1 MKAKTIIISLV
12 AVATLALNGFAYF
25 KYIRPQG
32 NDKATGIVTKTENN
46 ANDES
51 LNFDSVKQSLQTAG
65 KWVKVTKKDIDPNY
79 INDVNS
85 DGNSN
90 AEDNNI
96 NVSDDQSMAA
106 GQSDSSDE
114 YMYSDPNNNQDENM
128 TVDPNSDQEQVLS
141 DESDNGAE
149 NNDVDIDVNVNYVW
163 VPDANT
169 QEDFNPYTN
178 GSWQWSDGGW
188 VWVSNYGWDATYHY
202 GRWWYSDEYGW
213 VWSPGSVWAP
223 SWVDWC
229 SSGGYYGWH
238 PISPREHHNHGWHGW
253 HGGYS
258 GGSNGHH
265 QHETIDP
272 HWTFVPK
279 KDFAGTITRGNV
291 VNNVRTKSLLTGSN
305 TGSTSIPKL
314 NGDGVKFLGQ
324 GPNVNEV
331 KGVKV
336 TTIQKPVTVGVKSPK
351 TIDVTKTPVKTKNT
365 EITNGVKITP
375 PIDKTKNVT
384 TIDKT
389 KNVTITKGNTNDGTK
404 IKNVNTIDNTKNVV
418 KTKQVGNTTGTI
430 DKTKNVT
437 TPKVTTT
444 NVTPKNTNETK
455 VTSTPKVTS
464 TSRVQNT
471 SKTEFKTQQPEVKN
485 TTTNTYVAPKPY
497 VAPKTYEAPKQETK
511 TYVPPAPK
519 TTYTPPVQKQ
529 VEQKQVEQK
538 PVQKQAPV
546 QRNDQKQ
553 KSGD

>member
-32 NDKATGIVTKTENN
+32 NDKATGIVTKTENI

-51 LNFDSVKQSLQTAG
+51 LNFDSVKQSLQTEG

-90 AEDNNI
+90 AEDNNAANI

-106 GQSDSSDE
+106 GQNDSSDE
-114 YMYSDPNNNQDENM
+114 YMYSDPNDNQDENM
-128 TVDPNSDQEQVLS
+128 TVDPNSEQEQVLT
-141 DESDNGAE
+141 DDNGAE
-149 NNDVDIDVNVNYVW
+149 NNDVDIDINVNYVW
-163 VPDANT
+163 VPDENT

-238 PISPREHHNHGWHGW
+238 PTSPREHHHHGWHGW
-253 HGGYS
+253 HGGYT
-258 GGSNGHH
+258 GGSGGHH
-265 QHETIDP
+265 QHETTDP

-279 KDFAGTITRGNV
+279 KNFTGIITKSV
-291 VNNVRTKSLLTGSN
+291 VVDKVRTKTLLTSSN
-305 TGSTSIPKL
+305 TGSAPKVNL

-324 GPNVNEV
+324 GPKVNDV

-336 TTIQKPVTVGVKSPK
+336 INIQKPGTIGVKSPK

-365 EITNGVKITP
+365 EITTGVKNTP

-384 TIDKT
+384 IDKK
-389 KNVTITKGNTNDGTK
+389 KNVTIGKVKTNDGTK
-404 IKNVNTIDNTKNVV
+404 TRSLIL
-418 KTKQVGNTTGTI
+418 
-430 DKTKNVT
+430 
-437 TPKVTTT
+437 
-444 NVTPKNTNETK
+444 
-455 VTSTPKVTS
+455 
-464 TSRVQNT
+464 
-471 SKTEFKTQQPEVKN
+471 
-485 TTTNTYVAPKPY
+485 
-497 VAPKTYEAPKQETK
+497 
-511 TYVPPAPK
+511 
-519 TTYTPPVQKQ
+519 
-529 VEQKQVEQK
+529 
-538 PVQKQAPV
+538 
-546 QRNDQKQ
+546 
-553 KSGD
+553 